1 MTANNILIVEDSIT
15 QAEQLKYILEQNNYN
30 VTRASSAEEAL
41 TIIEDFTPTLII
53 SDIVMPGMTGYQLC
67 EKIKHDEKLKVIP
80 VILLTALSDI
90 KDIIQGLDCGADSFI
105 VKPYSESFLIS
116 RISDLLDNNSL
127 NRPVKEMNIGIYF
140 KGEQY
145 WINSSPSQ
153 IVQLLLS
160 TYENTI
166 QRNTELQQLNNELLV
181 AQRELRK
188 KNILLEKINEQK
200 NYLLGMAA
208 HDLRNPLGIIQT
220 YSDFLIEE
228 IAALLNRE
236 QLDLIESIKSSSE
249 FMLHLVN
256 EMLDFSNIESGKV
269 KLNLEKTDLVEL
281 VGHNIQLN
289 KSFSE
294 KKNIKIVYNSENTIP
309 PMIIDKYKI
318 QQVLNNLVSNAIKF
332 SYPDTKIEVSVRR
345 KENNVIISVRD
356 EGQGIPGN
364 ELVKLFTPFEK
375 TSVKSTGGERSTGLG
390 LAIAKKIVDSH
401 NGTIWVESEVGKGSV
416 FYIQLPLK
424 GEEN

>member
-1 MTANNILIVEDSIT
+1 MTQTNILIVEDSIT
-15 QAEQLKYILEQNNYN
+15 QAEQLKYILEQNNYL
-30 VTRASSAEEAL
+30 VKRAASGEEAL
-41 TIIEDFTPTLII
+41 NLINESLPTLII
-53 SDIVMPGMTGYQLC
+53 SDIVMPGISGYELC
-67 EKIKHDEKLKVIP
+67 EKIKQDEKLKDIP

-105 VKPYSESFLIS
+105 VKPYSESFLLS
-116 RISDLLDNNSL
+116 RISDLLENNKL
-127 NRPVKEMNIGIYF
+127 NNQIKEMNIGIYF
-140 KGEQY
+140 KGEKY

-166 QRNTELQQLNNELLV
+166 QRNSELQQLNNELLV
-181 AQRELRK
+181 AQRELKK

-228 IAALLNRE
+228 VSALLNPE
-236 QLDLIESIKSSSE
+236 QRDLIGSIKLSSE

-269 KLNLEKTDLVEL
+269 KLNLERTDLFEL
-281 VGHNIQLN
+281 VRHNIQLN

-294 KKNIKIVYNSENTIP
+294 RKNIKILFNTEGILP
-309 PMIIDKYKI
+309 VMILDKYKI
-318 QQVLNNLVSNAIKF
+318 EQVLNNLISNAIKF
-332 SYPDTKIEVSVRR
+332 SYPDKKIEVSITR
-345 KENNVIISVRD
+345 KENNVIISVND
-356 EGQGIPGN
+356 EGQGIPKH
-364 ELVKLFTPFEK
+364 ELDKIFTPFEK
-375 TSVKSTGGERSTGLG
+375 TSVKSTAGERSTGLG
-390 LAIAKKIVDSH
+390 LAIAKKIVISH
-401 NGTIWVESEVGKGSV
+401 DGDIWVESEVGKGST
-416 FYIQLPLK
+416 FFIKLPIK
-424 GEEN
+424 EFR